1 MSETNI
7 NATENQ
13 PKNIL
18 NSKLIATV
26 NVGVNPTAMAIT
38 SDSTKLYVANGN
50 NYGIAGSDTVTLIDL
65 KTFMPILTISSGT
78 FNQPYTVTLSKDE
91 TKAYVTNSNTSTISI
106 IDTATNQVTGTI
118 DGFNGPSG
126 MVITPDGTKAYVN
139 NYGASTAI
147 PSGSGNTVSVVDLIG
162 GKIIEEITLSE
173 YTQAAAPA
181 AIAISPKGDF
191 VYTANYT
198 NGEPWQG
205 TISKISTSTNTV
217 VDTIGGAP
225 FLASSPF
232 LFGMFAIKIDASGKF
247 AYLTNF
253 GSNNFAP
260 YGTTVCVIDLEQKT
274 QSALIELGIQP
285 SGFDITPDGLYG
297 FVSNYNTLYSSGAP
311 NYTGLTAG
319 QGTVNIIDLSTNL
332 LVPIT
337 INVGLSPGAILMSP
351 DGKYAF
357 VSNYTA
363 NTVSVISVYGE

>member
-1 MSETNI
+1 MSKTDK
-7 NATENQ
+7 NQ
-13 PKNIL
+13 LKNII

-65 KTFMPILTISSGT
+65 TTMMPVLTISSGT
-78 FNQPYTVTLSKDE
+78 FNQPYTITLSKDE
-91 TKAYVTNSNTSTISI
+91 TKAYVTNSNASTVSI
-106 IDTATNQVTGTI
+106 IDTATNKVTGII

-126 MVITPDGTKAYVN
+126 MVITPDGTKSYVN
-139 NYGASTAI
+139 NYGASKAI
-147 PSGSGNTVSVVDLIG
+147 PSGSGNTVSVVDLISE
-162 GKIIEEITLSE
+162 KIIQEITLSE
-173 YTQAAAPA
+173 YTQAAAPS

-205 TISKISTSTNTV
+205 TLSKISTATNVV

-225 FLASSPF
+225 FLGGTPF
-232 LFGMFAIKIDASGKF
+232 LFGMFALKIDASGKF

-260 YGTTVCVIDLEQKT
+260 YGTTVCVIDLEQNT
-274 QSALIELGIQP
+274 QSALIEVGIQP

-311 NYTGLTAG
+311 DYTGLTAG

-337 INVGLSPGAILMSP
+337 INVGLSPGCIKMSP
-351 DGKYAF
+351 DGKYAI
-357 VSNYTA
+357 VSNYTG
-363 NTVSVISVYGE
+363 NTVSIISLYGE

>member
-1 MSETNI
+1 MVKTDTN
-7 NATENQ
+7 Q
-13 PKNIL
+13 SQNIL
-18 NSKLIATV
+18 KSKLIATI

-38 SDSTKLYVANGN
+38 SDSTKVYVANGN

-65 KTFMPILTISSGT
+65 TTMMPVLTISSDT
-78 FNQPYTVTLSKDE
+78 FNQPYTITLSKDE
-91 TKAYVTNSNTSTISI
+91 TKAYVTNSNASTISI
-106 IDTATNQVTGTI
+106 IDTASNKVTGII

-162 GKIIEEITLSE
+162 EKIIQEITLNESGP
-173 YTQAAAPA
+173 AAAPA

-205 TISKISTSTNTV
+205 TISKIYVATNTV
-217 VDTIGGAP
+217 VTTLSGGP
-225 FLASSPF
+225 SLAGTPF

-247 AYLTNF
+247 AYVTNF

-260 YGTTVCVIDLEQKT
+260 YGTTVCVIDLEQNK
-274 QSALIELGIQP
+274 QAGLIEAGIQP

-311 NYTGLTAG
+311 NFTGLTAG

-332 LVPIT
+332 LLPIT
-337 INVGLSPGAILMSP
+337 INVGMSPGCIMISP
-351 DGKYAF
+351 DGKYAI
-357 VSNYTA
+357 VSNYTS
-363 NTVSVISVYGE
+363 NTVSVISLYGE